1 MVPRNTVYLD
11 HQIKTDMNQRTT
23 RHLLT
28 FFFIGLTFWSCRQEP
43 ANDTDDLVGYWEI
56 EEAFRNGQL
65 TESLDELYFEF
76 FQDGTMRTNI
86 SGVPA
91 EASYELQGEKVLQRE
106 SEMDIDYTVQGLTD
120 TTLTLSTTIRDFDF
134 RFVLNKRIPQE

>member
-1 MVPRNTVYLD
+1 
-11 HQIKTDMNQRTT
+11 
-23 RHLLT
+23 
-28 FFFIGLTFWSCRQEP
+28 
-43 ANDTDDLVGYWEI
+43 
-56 EEAFRNGQL
+56 
-65 TESLDELYFEF
+65 
-76 FQDGTMRTNI
+76 MRTNI